1 MLAGLLKS
9 DEQTRLEDEGKMD
22 EAANAGAPI
31 SMCRT
36 DPKISLPNS
45 KELFA
50 SCFTSVFVTLTS
62 ILSSSVM

>member
-50 SCFTSVFVTLTS
+50 SASQAYS
-62 ILSSSVM
+62 